1 MLTVTY
7 SFADSM
13 EREAR
18 EVARGLRNRDPE
30 VLDRLIEQFQYRL
43 FRYLIYL
50 AGSRET
56 AEDLFQETW
65 MRVLEKGHLYNGKSR
80 FETWLFAIARNLF
93 IDLVR
98 QRKASVSLD
107 ELVDPEKA
115 GTVDIPAS
123 ETTLPTERL
132 FREEENRLVATALG
146 CLPAVYREVL
156 VLRFQ
161 EDLALDEIAAIVA
174 APLSTVKSRLY
185 RSLELLR
192 EALEETKS

>member
-7 SFADSM
+7 TFVDSI

-18 EVARGLRNRDPE
+18 EVARGLRSRDPE
-30 VLDRLIEQFQYRL
+30 VLDRLIEQYQYRL
-43 FRYLIYL
+43 FRYLLYL
-50 AGSRET
+50 TGARET

-65 MRVLEKGHLYNGKSR
+65 IRVLEKGRLYNGKSK

-98 QRKASVSLD
+98 RKRTPMSL
-107 ELVDPEKA
+107 EQLLEPEDDKS
-115 GTVDIPAS
+115 VDIPAS
-123 ETTLPTERL
+123 ETVWPTERL
-132 FREEENRLVATALG
+132 FREEESRQVAAALG
-146 CLPAVYREVL
+146 GLPAAYREVL

-192 EALEETKS
+192 VTLEEAR